1 MAGVLAVAVF
11 VGTQLT
17 SQASGSPEVPPPPS
31 THPNLPPGHPGDL
44 PPGHPPTGDLPPGH
58 PPMTGMPP
66 SHPPIDTNAP
76 TMAGAAAME
85 DGPALKWTL
94 PKGWREVPNPSKMRL
109 ATYRIEL
116 AGAPEP
122 AEMAVSVAGG
132 STEANMSRWIA
143 QFDPQGQGTAKHQR
157 RTIEGLNATVIEV
170 EGSYAGGMGMDNAGP
185 KSGWALLGA
194 IVETG
199 SGSSYFFKLTG
210 PKAVVAS
217 ARTSFDALLQSLRK
231 EKK

>member
-1 MAGVLAVAVF
+1 MN
-11 VGTQLT
+11 
-17 SQASGSPEVPPPPS
+17 
-31 THPNLPPGHPGDL
+31 PN
-44 PPGHPPTGDLPPGH
+44 
-58 PPMTGMPP
+58 
-66 SHPPIDTNAP
+66 SSA
-76 TMAGAAAME
+76 MAGATE

-94 PKGWREVPNPSKMRL
+94 PKGWREVPSPSNMRL
-109 ATYRIEL
+109 ATYRIEFP
-116 AGAPEP
+116 GAPEP

-157 RTIEGLNATVIEV
+157 RTIQDLSATVVEV
-170 EGSYAGGMGMDNAGP
+170 EGTFAGGMGMGNAGP

-217 ARTSFDALLQSLRK
+217 ARTSFDALLQSVRK